1 MRQKQPPGP
10 GTSLHSKE
18 MVSEGVHKKK
28 KKDENLRGVDV
39 SSRSRQSDEAE
50 KISTSQTGPRESV

>member
-10 GTSLHSKE
+10 GTSLQAKE

-28 KKDENLRGVDV
+28 KKDENQRGVDV
-39 SSRSRQSDEAE
+39 SNRSRQSEEAE
-50 KISTSQTGPRESV
+50 KISTSQTGPREPV